1 MEGCSLA
8 DARRQG
14 VGPTRA
20 AKRAIDFEG
29 PSAILFESPCVQL
42 VKPKESVSVNT
53 DTCTG
58 CKKCITEIGC
68 PGLGFDQTR
77 KGAKSKDRGQAF
89 VDASLC
95 NGCGLCVQ
103 VCPFKAIELPGNAEE
118 RRPMRNVLLTGVGGQ
133 GTVLAAK
140 VLAQAA
146 QAKGWQ
152 VRTAE
157 TIGMAQRGGSV
168 VSHVRMGD
176 NGEEVIAPLVA
187 KGTADMII
195 AFEPAEAA
203 RVLPYLAPDGVMV
216 SATTSIQPITA
227 ALSTEPYL
235 AEATIASL
243 DERLNKCAAAPARF
257 VLVDD
262 ESVLSQVGNRKALNT
277 VLLAFALKTG
287 HLPLSLD
294 DLRDAIRACVKPRF
308 VELNLAAIDLVESKE

>member
-1 MEGCSLA
+1 
-8 DARRQG
+8 
-14 VGPTRA
+14 
-20 AKRAIDFEG
+20 
-29 PSAILFESPCVQL
+29 
-42 VKPKESVSVNT
+42 
-53 DTCTG
+53 
-58 CKKCITEIGC
+58 
-68 PGLGFDQTR
+68 
-77 KGAKSKDRGQAF
+77 
-89 VDASLC
+89 
-95 NGCGLCVQ
+95 
-103 VCPFKAIELPGNAEE
+103 
-118 RRPMRNVLLTGVGGQ
+118 MRNVLLTGVGGQ

-146 QAKGWQ
+146 QAKGWR

-243 DERLNKCAAAPARF
+243 DERLNGSAETPARF

-262 ESVLSQVGNRKALNT
+262 EAVLSQVGNRKALNT

>member
-1 MEGCSLA
+1 
-8 DARRQG
+8 
-14 VGPTRA
+14 
-20 AKRAIDFEG
+20 
-29 PSAILFESPCVQL
+29 
-42 VKPKESVSVNT
+42 
-53 DTCTG
+53 
-58 CKKCITEIGC
+58 
-68 PGLGFDQTR
+68 
-77 KGAKSKDRGQAF
+77 
-89 VDASLC
+89 
-95 NGCGLCVQ
+95 
-103 VCPFKAIELPGNAEE
+103 
-118 RRPMRNVLLTGVGGQ
+118 MRNVLLTGVGGQ

-176 NGEEVIAPLVA
+176 TGEEVIAPLVA

-216 SATTSIQPITA
+216 SASTSIQPITA
-227 ALSTEPYL
+227 ALSPEPYL
-235 AEATIASL
+235 AKATVTSL
-243 DERLNKCAAAPARF
+243 EKRLNVRAGVPARF

-262 ESVLSQVGNRKALNT
+262 EAVLSQVGNRKALNT

-294 DLRDAIRACVKPRF
+294 DLRDAVRACVKPRF
-308 VELNLAAIDLVESKE
+308 IELNLAAIDLVESKE

>member
-1 MEGCSLA
+1 
-8 DARRQG
+8 
-14 VGPTRA
+14 
-20 AKRAIDFEG
+20 
-29 PSAILFESPCVQL
+29 
-42 VKPKESVSVNT
+42 
-53 DTCTG
+53 
-58 CKKCITEIGC
+58 
-68 PGLGFDQTR
+68 
-77 KGAKSKDRGQAF
+77 
-89 VDASLC
+89 
-95 NGCGLCVQ
+95 
-103 VCPFKAIELPGNAEE
+103 
-118 RRPMRNVLLTGVGGQ
+118 MRNVLLTGVGGQ

-140 VLAQAA
+140 ALAQAA

-227 ALSTEPYL
+227 ALSPEPYL
-235 AEATIASL
+235 AKATVASL
-243 DERLNKCAAAPARF
+243 DERLNVRAGERARF

-262 ESVLSQVGNRKALNT
+262 EAVLSQVGNRKALNT

>member
-1 MEGCSLA
+1 
-8 DARRQG
+8 
-14 VGPTRA
+14 
-20 AKRAIDFEG
+20 
-29 PSAILFESPCVQL
+29 
-42 VKPKESVSVNT
+42 
-53 DTCTG
+53 
-58 CKKCITEIGC
+58 
-68 PGLGFDQTR
+68 
-77 KGAKSKDRGQAF
+77 
-89 VDASLC
+89 
-95 NGCGLCVQ
+95 
-103 VCPFKAIELPGNAEE
+103 
-118 RRPMRNVLLTGVGGQ
+118 MRNVLLTGVGGQ

-176 NGEEVIAPLVA
+176 TGEEVIAPLVA

-227 ALSTEPYL
+227 ALSSEPYL
-235 AEATIASL
+235 AKATVTSL
-243 DERLNKCAAAPARF
+243 EKRLNVRAGEPARF

-262 ESVLSQVGNRKALNT
+262 EAVLSQVGNRKALNT

>member
-1 MEGCSLA
+1 
-8 DARRQG
+8 
-14 VGPTRA
+14 
-20 AKRAIDFEG
+20 
-29 PSAILFESPCVQL
+29 
-42 VKPKESVSVNT
+42 
-53 DTCTG
+53 
-58 CKKCITEIGC
+58 
-68 PGLGFDQTR
+68 
-77 KGAKSKDRGQAF
+77 
-89 VDASLC
+89 
-95 NGCGLCVQ
+95 
-103 VCPFKAIELPGNAEE
+103 
-118 RRPMRNVLLTGVGGQ
+118 MRNVLLTGVGGQ
-133 GTVLAAK
+133 GTVLAAR

-176 NGEEVIAPLVA
+176 NGEEVIAPLVS

-243 DERLNKCAAAPARF
+243 DERLNECAAAPARF

-262 ESVLSQVGNRKALNT
+262 EAVLSQVGNRKALNT

>member
-1 MEGCSLA
+1 
-8 DARRQG
+8 
-14 VGPTRA
+14 
-20 AKRAIDFEG
+20 
-29 PSAILFESPCVQL
+29 
-42 VKPKESVSVNT
+42 
-53 DTCTG
+53 
-58 CKKCITEIGC
+58 
-68 PGLGFDQTR
+68 
-77 KGAKSKDRGQAF
+77 
-89 VDASLC
+89 
-95 NGCGLCVQ
+95 
-103 VCPFKAIELPGNAEE
+103 
-118 RRPMRNVLLTGVGGQ
+118 MRNVLLTGVGGQ

-203 RVLPYLAPDGVMV
+203 RVLSYLAPDGVMV

-227 ALSTEPYL
+227 ALSSEPYL
-235 AEATIASL
+235 AETTVTSL
-243 DERLNKCAAAPARF
+243 EKRLNGCADAPARF

-262 ESVLSQVGNRKALNT
+262 EAVLSQVGNRKALNT

>member
-1 MEGCSLA
+1 
-8 DARRQG
+8 
-14 VGPTRA
+14 
-20 AKRAIDFEG
+20 
-29 PSAILFESPCVQL
+29 
-42 VKPKESVSVNT
+42 
-53 DTCTG
+53 
-58 CKKCITEIGC
+58 
-68 PGLGFDQTR
+68 
-77 KGAKSKDRGQAF
+77 
-89 VDASLC
+89 
-95 NGCGLCVQ
+95 
-103 VCPFKAIELPGNAEE
+103 
-118 RRPMRNVLLTGVGGQ
+118 MRNVLLTGVGGQ

-243 DERLNKCAAAPARF
+243 GGRLNGSAEAPARF

-262 ESVLSQVGNRKALNT
+262 EAVLSQVGNRKALNT

-287 HLPLSLD
+287 HLPLSLG

>member
-1 MEGCSLA
+1 
-8 DARRQG
+8 
-14 VGPTRA
+14 
-20 AKRAIDFEG
+20 
-29 PSAILFESPCVQL
+29 
-42 VKPKESVSVNT
+42 
-53 DTCTG
+53 
-58 CKKCITEIGC
+58 
-68 PGLGFDQTR
+68 
-77 KGAKSKDRGQAF
+77 
-89 VDASLC
+89 
-95 NGCGLCVQ
+95 
-103 VCPFKAIELPGNAEE
+103 
-118 RRPMRNVLLTGVGGQ
+118 MRNVLLTGVGGQ

-227 ALSTEPYL
+227 ALSSEPYL
-235 AEATIASL
+235 AKATVTSL
-243 DERLNKCAAAPARF
+243 EKRLNVRAGEPARF

-262 ESVLSQVGNRKALNT
+262 EAVLSQVGNRKALNT

-294 DLRDAIRACVKPRF
+294 DLRDAICACVKPRF

>member
-1 MEGCSLA
+1 
-8 DARRQG
+8 
-14 VGPTRA
+14 
-20 AKRAIDFEG
+20 
-29 PSAILFESPCVQL
+29 
-42 VKPKESVSVNT
+42 
-53 DTCTG
+53 
-58 CKKCITEIGC
+58 
-68 PGLGFDQTR
+68 
-77 KGAKSKDRGQAF
+77 
-89 VDASLC
+89 
-95 NGCGLCVQ
+95 
-103 VCPFKAIELPGNAEE
+103 
-118 RRPMRNVLLTGVGGQ
+118 MRNVLLTGVGGQ

-176 NGEEVIAPLVA
+176 TGEEVIAPLVA

-235 AEATIASL
+235 AKAMVASL
-243 DERLNKCAAAPARF
+243 GERLNVRAGEPARF

-262 ESVLSQVGNRKALNT
+262 EAVLSQVGNRKALNT

>member
-1 MEGCSLA
+1 
-8 DARRQG
+8 
-14 VGPTRA
+14 
-20 AKRAIDFEG
+20 
-29 PSAILFESPCVQL
+29 
-42 VKPKESVSVNT
+42 
-53 DTCTG
+53 
-58 CKKCITEIGC
+58 
-68 PGLGFDQTR
+68 
-77 KGAKSKDRGQAF
+77 
-89 VDASLC
+89 
-95 NGCGLCVQ
+95 
-103 VCPFKAIELPGNAEE
+103 
-118 RRPMRNVLLTGVGGQ
+118 MRNVLLTGVGGQ

-176 NGEEVIAPLVA
+176 NGEEVIASLVA

-243 DERLNKCAAAPARF
+243 DERLNECAAAPARF

-262 ESVLSQVGNRKALNT
+262 EAVLSQVGNRKALNT

-294 DLRDAIRACVKPRF
+294 DLRDAIRACVKPRL